1 MQVYRLAESASKLEA
16 PQDVVDPRRPQ
27 QPEPVQAVVHVNDQ
41 ATQTSCERHGALAHA
56 RRHRMPVDADENG
69 KVDNPQTRKTQPS
82 VAKAPHAYLRTEK
95 ANVEQQLETKLRPKL
110 GNKLLKFKGT
120 GFTLDS
126 DTESL
131 KHDNDEHNLAQPRL
145 ACTQSGADV

>member
-1 MQVYRLAESASKLEA
+1 
-16 PQDVVDPRRPQ
+16 
-27 QPEPVQAVVHVNDQ
+27 
-41 ATQTSCERHGALAHA
+41 
-56 RRHRMPVDADENG
+56 MPVDADENG

-131 KHDNDEHNLAQPRL
+131 KHDNDEHNLAQPRP
-145 ACTQSGADV
+145 ACTQSGADVYHVELHTPPKLKAKTARGLVLTELGQGAVDHELLLKK